1 MALIIGYIHVCQ
13 MGNWHLPFDMIMT
26 KVKECGLYDASSEIR
41 IGVVNNHNFVIND
54 HRFNDP
60 KIKIVAHGPSCNYER
75 TTLHHMRKYSKH
87 DSSCQYWY
95 CHTKGI
101 THFDNNDL
109 NKKHCVLDWINLMIH
124 WNIVKWRIAT
134 EKLFTHDT
142 YGCDHTNNPEPHFSG
157 NFWWANSH
165 YIKTL
170 SKKIGEEYCDPEF
183 WLLSRKFGNPVMV
196 CNIYS
201 SGLDGGD
208 HYFHRINRLE

>member
-134 EKLFTHDT
+134 EKR
-142 YGCDHTNNPEPHFSG
+142 S
-157 NFWWANSH
+157 
-165 YIKTL
+165 
-170 SKKIGEEYCDPEF
+170 
-183 WLLSRKFGNPVMV
+183 
-196 CNIYS
+196 
-201 SGLDGGD
+201 
-208 HYFHRINRLE
+208 